1 MSMRVTIMGCGSSGG
16 VPRVGGDWGA
26 CDPANPKNRRMR
38 CGLLIEKFSEVVGQG
53 TATTILIDTPPDLRE
68 QVLRAEVKRLDAIV
82 YTHDHADQ
90 THGIDDVRPFFH
102 RRGAPIPTYMDAATA
117 TALRARFGYV
127 FAGAREYPAIMSV
140 ERLLEPREPFHITGP
155 GGGVALTPLL
165 QDHGSVMSLGFRCG
179 DWAYSNDVVRMP
191 EETLAALTG
200 LDVWIVDALRDTP
213 HPTHASV
220 SQALAWAE
228 RLSPART
235 ILTNLHVDLD
245 YEALRRRLPENVEP
259 AFDGL
264 SFSTLR

>member
-1 MSMRVTIMGCGSSGG
+1 
-16 VPRVGGDWGA
+16 
-26 CDPANPKNRRMR
+26 
-38 CGLLIEKFSEVVGQG
+38 
-53 TATTILIDTPPDLRE
+53 
-68 QVLRAEVKRLDAIV
+68 
-82 YTHDHADQ
+82 
-90 THGIDDVRPFFH
+90 
-102 RRGAPIPTYMDAATA
+102 
-117 TALRARFGYV
+117 
-127 FAGAREYPAIMSV
+127 
-140 ERLLEPREPFHITGP
+140 
-155 GGGVALTPLL
+155 
-165 QDHGSVMSLGFRCG
+165 MSLGFRCG